1 MRLNDRLVTSFIF
14 DGKKFEIDLA
24 FDNVLDVLDVQQDKS
39 LRDYE
44 KLEISLA
51 LLLDNQEYNKF
62 EMVDL
67 WNHIYESFIDIAKE
81 KEVIKYDLEG
91 NPMPRKS
98 KEKDV
103 KSFDF
108 EVDAERIY
116 ASFRQAYG
124 INLFEEQGKMH
135 WHEFTALLNG
145 LPSNTVLQRVIQIRQ
160 WEPSK
165 HDSAEYKKE
174 MQELQ
179 ELYALEEIKHGDE
192 EVDETYG

>member
-1 MRLNDRLVTSFIF
+1 MRLNSRLVTSFIF
-14 DGKKFEIDLA
+14 DDKEYSIDLA
-24 FDNVLDVLDVQQDKS
+24 FDNVLDVLDVQS
-39 LRDYE
+39 NENLRDYE

-51 LLLDNQEYNKF
+51 LLLDDQEYDKSKIL
-62 EMVDL
+62 DL
-67 WNHIYESFIDIAKE
+67 WNFIYKSFIEIERKQ
-81 KEVIKYDLEG
+81 VVKYDLAG
-91 NPMPRKS
+91 NPMPTKNEDKNER
-98 KEKDV
+98 V
-103 KSFDF
+103 IDF
-108 EVDAERIY
+108 REDSERIY
-116 ASFRQAYG
+116 ASFMQAYN
-124 INLFEEQGKMH
+124 INLFEQQGKMH

-179 ELYALEEIKHGDE
+179 DLYALEDIKHDEE

>member
-14 DGKKFEIDLA
+14 NDKEYDVDLS
-24 FDNVLDVLDVQQDKS
+24 FDNVLDVLDVQRNKS
-39 LRDYE
+39 LRDGE
-44 KLEISLA
+44 KLEIALA
-51 LLLDNQEYNKF
+51 LLLDEQEYNEF

-67 WNHIYESFIDIAKE
+67 WNHIYKSFIDIAQE
-81 KEVIKYDLEG
+81 KEVVKYDLEG

-98 KEKDV
+98 KGKDV

-116 ASFRQAYG
+116 ASFMQAYN
-124 INLFEEQGKMH
+124 INLFEQQGKMH

-145 LPSNTVLQRVIQIRQ
+145 LPSNTVLQRVIQIRL
-160 WEPSK
+160 WEPSENESK
-165 HDSAEYKKE
+165 EYKKE

-179 ELYALEEIKHGDE
+179 ELYALEEIVHDDE
-192 EVDETYG
+192 EVDDNYG

>member
-14 DGKKFEIDLA
+14 NNKKYDIDLS
-24 FDNVLDVLDVQQDKS
+24 FDTVLDVFDVQSDEN

-51 LLLDNQEYNKF
+51 LLLDDQGYDKF

-81 KEVIKYDLEG
+81 KEVVKYDLEG

-98 KEKDV
+98 KGKDV

-108 EVDAERIY
+108 EDDAERIY
-116 ASFRQAYG
+116 ASFMQAYN
-124 INLFEEQGKMH
+124 INLFEQQGKMH

-145 LPSNTVLQRVIQIRQ
+145 LTSKTVLQRVMQIRQ
-160 WEPSK
+160 WEPTK

-179 ELYALEEIKHGDE
+179 DLYALEDIKHDDE